1 MSSLMHSHHFQL
13 RFQLVGLLAYLTTS
27 SVHVSP
33 RLAHLAAK
41 FDSAEC
47 RTAIKKENTT
57 RWESLCSPQGP
68 LCVVGGSQDGVVGS
82 FNDKTSVVC
91 EYNEA

>member
-1 MSSLMHSHHFQL
+1 MRSHHFQL
-13 RFQLVGLLAYLTTS
+13 HFLLVGLFACLTAS

-47 RTAIKKENTT
+47 RQAIEKENTT

-68 LCVVGGSQDGVVGS
+68 LCVIGGSQDGVVGS
-82 FNDKTSVVC
+82 FEDKTSVVC
-91 EYNEA
+91 E